1 MRFDILTI
9 FPEIFDSYFNTS
21 ILKRAQEKKLI
32 KIYSHNL
39 RKWTFNRHQTTDDR
53 PYGGGTGMIF
63 KVEPIFRAVKDLKK
77 KKFKKC
83 RVILFSAKGGKL
95 TQKKV
100 KCLSNYKQLILIC
113 PRYEG
118 VDERVAKYIA
128 DEEISIG
135 DYILTG
141 GELPAMIL
149 VDAIT
154 RLIPGAIKEESLKE
168 ESFSL
173 AQNKNLRSAQ
183 NLFSCSAR
191 NKNIKNLKFKIKN
204 LYYEYPQYTRPAVF
218 YPKGV
223 AWQVPKVL
231 LSGNHKK
238 INEWQ
243 QKHLKRIK
251 D

>member
-77 KKFKKC
+77 KEFKKC

-100 KCLSNYKQLILIC
+100 KRLSNYKQLILIC

-128 DEEISIG
+128 DEKISIG
-135 DYILTG
+135 EYVLTG
-141 GELPAMIL
+141 GELPAMVL
-149 VDAIT
+149 VDAVS
-154 RLIPGAIKEESLKE
+154 RLVRGVIKKESLKE
-168 ESFSL
+168 ESFYL
-173 AQNKNLRSAQ
+173 APS
-183 NLFSCSAR
+183 
-191 NKNIKNLKFKIKN
+191 KNIKNLKLKICPERSRRIKN

-218 YPKGV
+218 YSNQDNKGV
-223 AWQVPKVL
+223 AWRVPKVL

-243 QKHLKRIK
+243 QKHLKK
-251 D
+251 L

>member
-21 ILKRAQEKKLI
+21 ILKRAQGEKLI

-53 PYGGGTGMIF
+53 PYGGGAGMIF
-63 KVEPIFRAVKDLKK
+63 KVEPIFRAVEDLKK
-77 KKFKKC
+77 KKLKKC
-83 RVILFSAKGGKL
+83 RVILFSAKGKKL

-100 KCLSNYKQLILIC
+100 KRLLNYKQLILIC

-135 DYILTG
+135 EYVLTG
-141 GELPAMIL
+141 GELPAMVL
-149 VDAIT
+149 VDAVS
-154 RLIPGAIKEESLKE
+154 RLVRGVIKKESLSE
-168 ESFSL
+168 ESFMLNSKL
-173 AQNKNLRSAQ
+173 LG
-183 NLFSCSAR
+183 
-191 NKNIKNLKFKIKN
+191 
-204 LYYEYPQYTRPAVF
+204 EYPQYTRPAVF
-218 YPKGV
+218 YPSQNDKVV
-223 AWQVPKVL
+223 AWRVPKVL

-243 QKHLKRIK
+243 QKHLKK
-251 D
+251 L